1 MNPAC
6 AATMDTS
13 EALKL
18 VPIPALSRDMSN
30 FGEWKFA
37 VRFHLSYHNVGC
49 FVAENEDG
57 HQRDITSKIW
67 RVEKDIGPAAPVISQ
82 DERRRRRLLA
92 YSIIWS
98 SAEDLIGF
106 LKRRFGQKLQHE
118 VDQFDP
124 KILWHIILMYH
135 KDRFPAQYA

>member
-1 MNPAC
+1 
-6 AATMDTS
+6 MDTS

-49 FVAENEDG
+49 FGAENEDG

>member
-1 MNPAC
+1 
-6 AATMDTS
+6 MDTS

-18 VPIPALSRDMSN
+18 VPVPALSRDMSN

-49 FVAENEDG
+49 FVEENEDG
-57 HQRDITSKIW
+57 HQPDITAKIW

-82 DERRRRRLLA
+82 DERRCRRLLA

-98 SAEDLIGF
+98 SAKDLIGF
-106 LKRRFGQKLQHE
+106 LKRRFGNKLQRE

-124 KILWHIILMYH
+124 KILWQIILMYH
-135 KDRFPAQYA
+135 KTCGPAQYA